1 MNLLLHSCCAPCTTY
16 CLEKLRSDGHDVYGY
31 FYNPNIHPYVEFRRR
46 LDTYRDYCASVGL
59 DADIC
64 ESYGLRQ
71 YIVEVGSDIDGR
83 CAVCYRMRLLSA
95 AKLALEKGVDA
106 FTTTLSISPYQ
117 NHELLARVGEDVSR
131 EVGVPFIYYDFRP
144 GYRRSVEISR
154 ELGLYRQPYCGCIF
168 SEEERYSPKF
178 RKSRKRTKKGSAD
191 KE

>member
-1 MNLLLHSCCAPCTTY
+1 
-16 CLEKLRSDGHDVYGY
+16 
-31 FYNPNIHPYVEFRRR
+31 
-46 LDTYRDYCASVGL
+46 
-59 DADIC
+59 
-64 ESYGLRQ
+64 
-71 YIVEVGSDIDGR
+71 VEVGSDIDGR